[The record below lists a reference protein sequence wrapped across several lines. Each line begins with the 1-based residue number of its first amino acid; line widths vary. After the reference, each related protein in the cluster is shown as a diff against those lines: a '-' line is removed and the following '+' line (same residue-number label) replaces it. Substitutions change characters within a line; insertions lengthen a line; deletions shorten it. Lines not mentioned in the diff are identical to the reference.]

1 MRKSSNVEAAFA
13 MPNAAKKLGHGLLD
27 ERQTLAHFRVVQV
40 CDLRNVHNSN
50 SHQNGEHDGNA
61 AQAASEKG
69 ANHERPP
76 FDDAAEGESN
86 AADAADASPSQCLP
100 SASAP

>member
-13 MPNAAKKLGHGLLD
+13 MPNAAKNSGMASWMSAKLSLTSGSYKYATSAMYITATAT
-27 ERQTLAHFRVVQV
+27 RTASTTATLRRLRVK
-40 CDLRNVHNSN
+40 R
-50 SHQNGEHDGNA
+50 A
-61 AQAASEKG
+61 